1 MKAIIEFEK
10 VENELKTLKV
20 IAIQNGYKTS
30 KQGLTELAI
39 KIASDTIKFLDKE
52 SISNVLNLKC

>member
-1 MKAIIEFEK
+1 MKAIIEFEN
-10 VENELKTLKV
+10 VENELNSLKV

-30 KQGLTELAI
+30 KQGLTDLAVR
-39 KIASDTIKFLDKE
+39 IASDTIKFLDKE